1 MNAVNAADMALAAML
16 FCMAVVIAML
26 CDDPDGVQ

>member
-16 FCMAVVIAML
+16 FCMALIVAAL